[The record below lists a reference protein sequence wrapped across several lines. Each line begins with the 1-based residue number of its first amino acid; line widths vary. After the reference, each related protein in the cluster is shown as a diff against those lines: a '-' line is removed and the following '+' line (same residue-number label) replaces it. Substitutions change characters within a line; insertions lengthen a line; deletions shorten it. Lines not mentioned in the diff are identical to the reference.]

1 VDSENGKV
9 EIKMNRTWQ
18 IVNVAASLLAFGY
31 LALIEAE
38 AAATNYNSSKSNV
51 DRTKEQGVGAES
63 KQNSGNSNAVPA
75 PGASGRAT
83 VKSKSNITN
92 N

>member
-38 AAATNYNSSKSNV
+38 AAATN
-51 DRTKEQGVGAES
+51 
-63 KQNSGNSNAVPA
+63 
-75 PGASGRAT
+75 
-83 VKSKSNITN
+83 
-92 N
+92 